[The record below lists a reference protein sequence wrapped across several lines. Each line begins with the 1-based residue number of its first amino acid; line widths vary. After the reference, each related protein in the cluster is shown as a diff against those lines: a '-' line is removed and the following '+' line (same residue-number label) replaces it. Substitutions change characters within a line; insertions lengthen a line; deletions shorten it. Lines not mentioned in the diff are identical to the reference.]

1 MQCKRHVS
9 PFVVAS
15 LTLVFAFGLA
25 VCAEAQTVTD
35 LANFNYTNGSRP
47 VAAVVQATDG
57 NFYGVTEMGGAY
69 AGSYGTLYR
78 LTPGGKITALYNFC
92 SQPNCAD
99 GEGPF
104 SAPVLGSDGNLY
116 GVTPYGGSDA
126 AINYGSGT
134 VYKMTLGGKITTLYT
149 FCKATP
155 CPDGQYPTGII
166 LGSDGNFYGT
176 TMQGGQFNHGEI
188 FSISSAG
195 KLKVLHSFCASA
207 KCVDGAYPDFPPI
220 QGIDGNL
227 YGTTPQG
234 GTGDGVGT
242 VYELTAAGAY
252 KVLQSFCASTGCQTG
267 WPPTSIVQ
275 DAKGNFFGT
284 TQTGGGESFA
294 GTIFEITSKHQF
306 SVLHG
311 FSATTGG
318 DASVG
323 LTLASDGNLYGT
335 AQGGGAEENGGILFE
350 ITPAGVFTQL
360 YTFANCSI
368 TGYTPISP
376 LFQGTNGTLYGTTL
390 FGGNDTS
397 GGCSGDGTIFTL
409 SNDLGPLVET
419 VPVAGKVGKQII
431 ILGNGLTGSTKVTFN
446 GKAATFTVVS
456 NTEIKAT
463 VPSGATTGTVSVV
476 TPTGTLKSNPQFV
489 VTK

>member
-1 MQCKRHVS
+1 MRRNRLA
-9 PFVVAS
+9 FRLTVVAVA
-15 LTLVFAFGLA
+15 LVFVFSLA
-25 VCAEAQTVTD
+25 VCAQAQTVTD
-35 LANFNYTNGSRP
+35 LANFNNTNGSRP
-47 VAAVVQATDG
+47 VATVVQATDG

-69 AGSYGTLYR
+69 PGSYGTLYR
-78 LTPGGKITALYNFC
+78 VTPAGKITALYNFC

-188 FSISSAG
+188 FSISSGG

-207 KCVDGAYPDFPPI
+207 KCIDGAYPDFPPI

-267 WPPTSIVQ
+267 WPPTKIVQ
-275 DAKGNFFGT
+275 DAVGNIFGT
-284 TQTGGGESFA
+284 AQSGGTGDS
-294 GTIFEITSKHQF
+294 GTVFEITSQRQF
-306 SVLHG
+306 KVLHNFDFLG
-311 FSATTGG
+311 SNPA
-318 DASVG
+318 AG
-323 LTLASDGNLYGT
+323 LTLANDGNLYGT
-335 AQGGGAEENGGILFE
+335 AEGPGVTGYGGTLFE

-360 YTFANCSI
+360 YVFNDCSI
-368 TGYTPISP
+368 SGYIPISP
-376 LFQGTNGTLYGTTL
+376 FFQGTNGILYATTL

-397 GGCSGDGTIFTL
+397 GGCSGDGTVFSF
-409 SNDLGPLVET
+409 SNDLSPLVET
-419 VPVAGKVGKQII
+419 VPVAGKVGQSII
-431 ILGNGLTGSTKVTFN
+431 ILGNGLKGSTSVTFN

-489 VTK
+489 VAK